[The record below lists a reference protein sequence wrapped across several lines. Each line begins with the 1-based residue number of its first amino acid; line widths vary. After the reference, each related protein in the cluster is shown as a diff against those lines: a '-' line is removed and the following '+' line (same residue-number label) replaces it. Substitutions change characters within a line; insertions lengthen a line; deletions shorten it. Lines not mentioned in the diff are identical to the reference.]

1 MNNTATGMKNML
13 EGVNYSVVKAEEWI
27 SKLEDKTV
35 EIAAMKQNKE
45 NRNEDRNWQIWKTDV
60 WLPKGKR
67 RGGGGIN
74 QELGINTYT
83 KK

>member
-45 NRNEDRNWQIWKTDV
+45 NRNEDRN
-60 WLPKGKR
+60 
-67 RGGGGIN
+67 
-74 QELGINTYT
+74 
-83 KK
+83 